1 MKKMTDAE
9 YLEIKERNLK
19 KLKLQEEKSKA

>member
-1 MKKMTDAE
+1 MTDAE